1 MLKAI
6 TTGDV
11 KAVRDLTDADPKIA
25 TAKLISH
32 KEDLV
37 SIIFNARIENSIWC
51 LNKLFVNNQKLLI
64 K

>member
-1 MLKAI
+1 MFKAI

-11 KAVRDLTDADPKIA
+11 KAVRDLIDADPKIA

-37 SIIFNARIENSIWC
+37 SIIFLMHVLSIQ
-51 LNKLFVNNQKLLI
+51 FGV
-64 K
+64 